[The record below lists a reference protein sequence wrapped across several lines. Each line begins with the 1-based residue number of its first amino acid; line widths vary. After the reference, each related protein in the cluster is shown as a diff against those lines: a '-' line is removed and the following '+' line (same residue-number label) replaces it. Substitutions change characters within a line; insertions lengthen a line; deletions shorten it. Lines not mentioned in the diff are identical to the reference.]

1 MALFD
6 SMAFFI
12 KNMWSLIAHKYSENS
27 LEQSQLI
34 KGELIDKLMNAKQ
47 EYIKISE
54 QR

>member
-1 MALFD
+1 
-6 SMAFFI
+6 MAFFV

-34 KGELIDKLMNAKQ
+34 KGQLIDKLMNAKQ
-47 EYIKISE
+47 EFIQMSD